1 MQITKLA
8 ISSVLIILLSGC
20 SSLFSKQERIPPEVT
35 IVTEQVAVEIY
46 QPPLPQEI
54 RLEDV
59 KWFVLTEDN
68 LEEKWEEIRRFQG
81 GDVVVFGMTP
91 MAYENMAYN
100 LQELR
105 RYIRQQKEIIL
116 YYRAATQLN
125 DDVNGDGKV
134 DSEDW
139 KIKNQQAVED
149 IQD

>member
-1 MQITKLA
+1 MKLV
-8 ISSVLIILLSGC
+8 ISSTLILILSGC
-20 SSLFSKQERIPPEVT
+20 SIFPKAERVAPEVK

-59 KWFVLTEDN
+59 RWFILTEEN
-68 LEEKWEEIRRFQG
+68 LEEKWEEIKRFQG

-125 DDVNGDGKV
+125 DDLNGDGKV

-139 KIKNQQAVED
+139 KLKNNQAVD
-149 IQD
+149 DLNDD

>member
-1 MQITKLA
+1 MKIA
-8 ISSVLIILLSGC
+8 ISSVLILILSGC
-20 SSLFSKQERIPPEVT
+20 SSLFPKAERVAPEVK

-54 RLEDV
+54 QLEDV
-59 KWFVLTEDN
+59 RWFILTEAN
-68 LEEKWEEIRRFQG
+68 LEEKWDEIKRFQG
-81 GDVVVFGMTP
+81 GEVVVFGMTP

-100 LQELR
+100 LQEIR

-139 KIKNQQAVED
+139 KIKNQEALED